1 MQGQGRDEEALW
13 GIWTSALTAMV
24 ICGGYRRT
32 WAALVDADAAD
43 GRFIMPVEQPRALA
57 VKSEDEPRHRRK
69 IRLKRV
75 GQQG

>member
-57 VKSEDEPRHRRK
+57 VKMS
-69 IRLKRV
+69 
-75 GQQG
+75 QGIAGRSA